1 MQDSSIRHSGER
13 AARRKRMQLFIAAGM
28 VAALAALALAWT
40 ISPLKHAFDIHALAA
55 MGHTLRASPFAPLA
69 LMVVYVVAG
78 LIAMPLT
85 LLIGA
90 TVLVFGAWPGSLY
103 AYAGSMISGTLIY
116 AIGRFAGR
124 DPVNDWLAR
133 RGGSK
138 IEALNHLLGR
148 RGLLAIA
155 LIRLA
160 PLPYSL
166 INLIAGASKIRFI
179 DFALGTALGLLPV
192 IGLLAGLA
200 AEFEDWLQHPSWPHL
215 VALIAAALVVVAVL
229 WVIKRW
235 VARRGAGQRKR
246 LELRHPARR

>member
-1 MQDSSIRHSGER
+1 MQDSSIRQSGPSR
-13 AARRKRMQLFIAAGM
+13 ARGKRTRIIVAAGM

-40 ISPLKHAFDIHALAA
+40 VSPLRHAFDVHALAA
-55 MGHTLRASPFAPLA
+55 LGHTLRVSPFAPLA
-69 LMVVYVVAG
+69 LRGVYVIAG

-103 AYAGSMISGTLIY
+103 AYAGSLISGTLIY
-116 AIGRFAGR
+116 SIGRFAGR
-124 DPVNDWLAR
+124 DLVNDWLAR

-138 IEALNHLLGR
+138 FEALNQLLGR

-166 INLIAGASKIRFI
+166 INVIAGASKIRFI
-179 DFALGTALGLLPV
+179 DFVLGTALGLLPV

-200 AEFEDWLQHPSWPHL
+200 VEFDEWLQHPSWRHL
-215 VALIAAALVVVAVL
+215 LALVVAAIVVVAVL
-229 WVIKRW
+229 WAIKRW
-235 VARRGAGQRKR
+235 VARRGAGQRKQ
-246 LELRHPARR
+246 LEMRHPARR